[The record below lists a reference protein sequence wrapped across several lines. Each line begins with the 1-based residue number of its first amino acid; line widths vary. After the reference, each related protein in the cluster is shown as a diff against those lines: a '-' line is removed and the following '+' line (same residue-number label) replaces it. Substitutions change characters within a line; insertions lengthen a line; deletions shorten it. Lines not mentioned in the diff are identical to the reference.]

1 MTITPQSSMPVPTWF
16 LRQTA
21 TITAMLGTQQ
31 SSGAWEYTT
40 SVTYTAPCCLQPN
53 SSGDASVYK
62 RETGT
67 TLYTLFL
74 GPTTTDGTAVGTTIN
89 KISKVTIDG
98 VDYGVDGE
106 LIDLCSNGVCFQLN
120 LWRNT

>member
-1 MTITPQSSMPVPTWF
+1 MPIPWDM
-16 LRQTA
+16 LNQTA
-21 TITAMLGTQQ
+21 TIAVQLSEQQ
-31 SSGAWEYTT
+31 SSGAWENADA
-40 SVTYTAPCCLQPN
+40 VTYTAMCCLQPN

-74 GPTTTDGTAVGTTIN
+74 GPLTTSGAAISGTIN
-89 KISKVTIDG
+89 KIAKVTIDS
-98 VDYGVDGE
+98 VVYGVDGE